1 LHEDFALFDFNVMR
15 ASCFGCRHRKSIAG
29 SKVKLRSMARAADAI
44 AVHFSF
50 TERPTVV
57 RADVVNAVDFAVYQ
71 GHEHKPIVYF
81 ERGWNVWLQIG

>member
-1 LHEDFALFDFNVMR
+1 
-15 ASCFGCRHRKSIAG
+15 
-29 SKVKLRSMARAADAI
+29 MARAADAI